1 MPGTTFVHADMA
13 MRLGSYFGNGARFWL
28 DLQSQYDIAVVER
41 EKGSEIA
48 KRVRPADA
56 A

>member
-1 MPGTTFVHADMA
+1 M
-13 MRLGSYFGNGARFWL
+13 LGSFLTAIDWFGTAVFAVTGAL
-28 DLQSQYDIAVVER
+28 VER
-41 EKGSEIA
+41 EKGSEIT